1 MSTTSKGLELSF
13 RKCAHVADDLT
24 LLTSSHSVL
33 VGVVHF
39 KIIEENLR
47 KDFYV
52 SEALLG
58 EHVPEC
64 AETIQTRED
73 ADTAVEM
80 SDEATTV
87 DIETFRLFTKWLSAK
102 NLAGFTPFGP
112 LYKHPMGN
120 LDQTSGMPLLKLYI
134 FVTDYNILRLA
145 DDAGRRFASFFTIA
159 GGPRRLG
166 VDIDVLPT
174 VSKIALSV
182 SLLRPILLYAR
193 SSSRVSVLLETTWI
207 SRWVDA
213 PKSFSWTSFSDLQ
226 KREIPG
232 RADGD
237 SGCGG

>member
-80 SDEATTV
+80 SDEDTTV

-120 LDQTSGMPLLKLYI
+120 LDWTSGMPLLKLYI

-174 VSKIALSV
+174 VSKIRFIYEFTAADSP
-182 SLLRPILLYAR
+182 LREI
-193 SSSRVSVLLETTWI
+193 VV
-207 SRWVDA
+207 
-213 PKSFSWTSFSDLQ
+213 KSFCAAGNDLGFSLGGCSKEFLVDVIFRFAEERDSW
-226 KREIPG
+226 KG
-232 RADGD
+232 
-237 SGCGG
+237 